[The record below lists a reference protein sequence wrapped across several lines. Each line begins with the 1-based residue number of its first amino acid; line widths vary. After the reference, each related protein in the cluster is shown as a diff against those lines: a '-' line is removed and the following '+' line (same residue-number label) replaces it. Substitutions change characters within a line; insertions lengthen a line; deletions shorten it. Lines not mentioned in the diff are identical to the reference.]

1 MKRLIPVCALAAM
14 FAATAHAQ
22 DSTTTTRTQ
31 VKADDAKAVTAT
43 GCLVPGATAGSFAL
57 RGAITA
63 RGEEVSSKTQTKTE
77 VDRDESRVRTETRTR
92 PRGSRSRGRGSVL
105 FYNLSPRSGVDLAA
119 HVGHQVQLTAIVLDR
134 GKGDADVKVKEETKV
149 ERENGRDGES
159 RTESKITVD
168 RGDGPRLNVISVK
181 PLGQNCVSLS
191 P

>member
-63 RGEEVSSKTQTKTE
+63 RGEEVSSKTQTRTE
-77 VDRDESRVRTETRTR
+77 VDRNESRVRTETRTR
-92 PRGSRSRGRGSVL
+92 ADGDRDSTGVGSVL
-105 FYNLSPRSGVDLAA
+105 FYNLSPRAGVELAA
-119 HVGHQVQLTAIVLDR
+119 HVGHQVQLTAIVLNR
-134 GKGDADVKVKEETKV
+134 GEDDAEVKIREETRV
-149 ERENGRDGES
+149 DRENGRDGRT
-159 RTESKITVD
+159 RTESKVTVD

-181 PLGQNCVSLS
+181 PLGGNCS
-191 P
+191 

>member
-63 RGEEVSSKTQTKTE
+63 SGEEVSSKTQTKTE

-92 PRGSRSRGRGSVL
+92 AEGDRDRVGAGSVL

-119 HVGHQVQLTAIVLDR
+119 HVGHQVQLTAIVLER
-134 GKGDADVKVKEETKV
+134 GKGDADVRVKEETSV
-149 ERENGRDGES
+149 ERDRGRDSES

-181 PLGQNCVSLS
+181 PLGQSCT
-191 P
+191 

>member
-1 MKRLIPVCALAAM
+1 MKRWMSTCAIALACAVS
-14 FAATAHAQ
+14 AHAQ

-63 RGEEVSSKTQTKTE
+63 RGEEVSSKTQTKTD

-92 PRGSRSRGRGSVL
+92 AEGDHDRVGAGGVL

-119 HVGHQVQLTAIVLDR
+119 HVGHQVQLTAIVLER
-134 GKGDADVKVKEETKV
+134 GKGDADVKVKEETRV
-149 ERENGRDGES
+149 DRENAPDSRS
-159 RTESKITVD
+159 RTESKTTVD

-181 PLGQNCVSLS
+181 PLGQSCT
-191 P
+191 